1 MTATLE
7 QIQSE
12 LLKLIDVAQRGE
24 EVVITKQ
31 GQAIAKLTGVPQ
43 AKPPSNRPAWLAKLA
58 RLRESTATGKTTPTT
73 EQILEDLRA
82 ERG

>member
-7 QIQSE
+7 ETRTDLLRLIE
-12 LLKLIDVAQRGE
+12 LVQRGE

-31 GQAIAKLTGVPQ
+31 GRAIARLTGVPQ
-43 AKPPSNRPAWLAKLA
+43 AKPHSNRQAWLAKLA
-58 RLRESTATGKTTPTT
+58 RLRESTAAGKSTPTT
-73 EQILEDLRA
+73 EQILEDLRT